1 MRFSFKKP
9 GILADKSGP
18 RSSQIV
24 QMPPGGDNRW
34 LSKQSDASSLCSTG
48 PSQAFHHV
56 SGTCTTEVPVL
67 FIILHRDLVHTMTL
81 PCYVVILGRD
91 LVHTMALPC
100 SVVILGREL
109 VQTVTH
115 PCYQD

>member
-1 MRFSFKKP
+1 MALKAERCELPLFDGPQP
-9 GILADKSGP
+9 GL
-18 RSSQIV
+18 
-24 QMPPGGDNRW
+24 PPC
-34 LSKQSDASSLCSTG
+34 LSL
-48 PSQAFHHV
+48 

>member
-1 MRFSFKKP
+1 MALKAERC
-9 GILADKSGP
+9 D
-18 RSSQIV
+18 
-24 QMPPGGDNRW
+24 
-34 LSKQSDASSLCSTG
+34 SLCSMG
-48 PSQAFHHV
+48 PSQAFHHG